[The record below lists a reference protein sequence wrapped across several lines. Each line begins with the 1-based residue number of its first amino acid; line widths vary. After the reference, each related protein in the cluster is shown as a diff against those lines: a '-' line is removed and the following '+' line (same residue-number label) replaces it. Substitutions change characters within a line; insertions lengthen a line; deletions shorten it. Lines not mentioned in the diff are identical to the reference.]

1 MKILRLAAE
10 NFKRLR
16 AVEIVPDG
24 NVVRITGRNGAGKSS
39 ALDAIWAALG
49 GERVSPPVP
58 IRQGEERA
66 EVNIDLGEILV
77 RRRWTT
83 SGSSIEVSN
92 GKATFKSPQKLLDE
106 LVGKLCFDPLAFANA
121 KPADQRA
128 SLLGLLG
135 IEDRLAV
142 VEAERKDAFDQRTQ
156 VNRDLKAL
164 EGQLAGT
171 PHVEAPAEEVSVAA
185 LMEELRSARG
195 QQEERAA
202 LMAVADRHDAKSTQ
216 LANNSSAAILE
227 AEDLEKQAKD
237 LRAEAAEFTRSSQ
250 AFAAEAGEVRKKAM
264 EVLVPDVASVEARI
278 AGAEGTNQKV
288 RQAKARLDLQRRVNA
303 TRKSSESLSE
313 AVAAA
318 ERKKTELVAT
328 SPLPVVGLGFSEA
341 GVTFNGVPLEQC
353 SASER
358 LKVSVAVAMA
368 LNPRLK
374 VILVRDASLLD
385 SANLRVLE
393 ELAKARDFQVWVEQ
407 VEESGKVGVF
417 IEDGAVS
424 AVDGIPAPQPAPE
437 AKAG

>member
-58 IRQGEERA
+58 IRQGEQAA

-77 RRRWTT
+77 RRRWTA

-128 SLLGLLG
+128 ALLGLLG

-156 VNRDLKAL
+156 VNRDLKNL

-185 LMEELRSARG
+185 LMEELKAAQAR
-195 QQEERAA
+195 QKERAG
-202 LMAVADRHDAKSTQ
+202 Q
-216 LANNSSAAILE
+216 LAIADARQASATNFGNHSRLAILE
-227 AEDLEKQAKD
+227 AEKLEQQAKE
-237 LRAEAAEFTRSSQ
+237 LRQKAAELQKDCEHAANQAVETRK
-250 AFAAEAGEVRKKAM
+250 AAEAIQ
-264 EVLVPDVASVEARI
+264 VPDVAAIETRI
-278 AGAEGTNQKV
+278 AGAEGTNAKV
-288 RQAKARLDLQRRVNA
+288 RQAKARLDLQRRLNA
-303 TRKSSESLSE
+303 TRKSAETLTE
-313 AVAAA
+313 AIAAT
-318 ERKKTELVAT
+318 EKKKTELVAT

-385 SANLRVLE
+385 SSNLRVLE

-417 IEDGAVS
+417 IEDGAVA
-424 AVDGIPAPQPAPE
+424 AVDGIPAPQSAPE